1 MPKHQ
6 NQIDLPAAP
15 TAQAGQLIA
24 SAIFRQSELR
34 KAIDEIVADI
44 EGSKQL

>member
-1 MPKHQ
+1 MTKYQ
-6 NQIDLPAAP
+6 NKIDLPAAP
-15 TAQAGQLIA
+15 TAQVGQLIA

-44 EGSKQL
+44 ENN